1 MNGYNFTTG
10 VRRALTAARE
20 AAARLH
26 HDYVSTEHILLG
38 LIATK
43 DQSGS
48 MLLEA
53 LAIDVDALRLV
64 AESAVKHGT
73 VGGRTGPDLPY
84 TSRAKKCLEFAM
96 VEARERRDSYVGT
109 GHLLAGLL
117 REERGI
123 AAQVLTYNGVTIEA
137 VRPLIGEYDGE
148 SDPAPGDQ
156 SRGSRDETESE
167 TESYTYTKSY
177 TVWHAPA
184 NAGPRLIAFR
194 NGLLVLG
201 LFALVASAIGAAE
214 RGTWVLE
221 VFPIF
226 IGVPLLILTARRFP
240 LTPLAYGLIFVHA
253 IILMVGGHYTYAKVP
268 LGFWMRDAFHL
279 TRNNYDRIGHFA
291 QGFVPAIIAREI
303 LIRRSV
309 VRSAGWLF
317 FVVTCICLSI
327 SACYEFI
334 EWATAVIGGSSA
346 DAFLGTQGDIWDTQ
360 WDMFTALI
368 GALVAQIT
376 LSRVHDRQLRLFT
389 GREIR

>member
-1 MNGYNFTTG
+1 MNGYSFTED
-10 VRRALTAARE
+10 VRRALAVARE
-20 AAARLH
+20 EAARLH
-26 HDYVSTEHILLG
+26 HGYVSTEHILLG
-38 LIATK
+38 LIATR
-43 DQSGS
+43 DQPGTK
-48 MLLEA
+48 LLEA
-53 LAIDVDALRLV
+53 LGIDIDALRQ
-64 AESAVKHGT
+64 ATESAVKHGMAD
-73 VGGRTGPDLPY
+73 RTGPDLPY

-96 VEARERRDSYVGT
+96 VEARDRRDSYVGT

-117 REERGI
+117 REEHGI
-123 AAQVLTYNGVTIEA
+123 AAQVMEDHDVTIDR
-137 VRPLIGEYDGE
+137 VRPLIGQYDAE
-148 SDPAPGDQ
+148 PDPAPGNQ
-156 SRGSRDETESE
+156 SLGSRDEAESE

-184 NAGPRLIAFR
+184 SAGPRLIALR

-303 LIRRSV
+303 LIRLSV
-309 VRSAGWLF
+309 VSGRKWLF
-317 FVVTCICLSI
+317 FVVICVCMTI
-327 SACYEFI
+327 SVSYEFF
-334 EWATAVIGGSSA
+334 EWFAAVTGGSSA
-346 DAFLGTQGDIWDTQ
+346 DAFLGTQGDVWDTQ

-368 GALVAQIT
+368 GALTAQIT
-376 LSRVHDRQLRLFT
+376 LSRFHNRQLQRLT
-389 GREIR
+389 GREP

>member
-26 HDYVSTEHILLG
+26 HDYTSTEHILLG
-38 LIATK
+38 LIATR
-43 DQSGS
+43 DQSGAK
-48 MLLEA
+48 LLEA
-53 LAIDVDALRLV
+53 LGVDIDALRDRL
-64 AESAVKHGT
+64 ESTVKPGT
-73 VGGRTGPDLPY
+73 ADRTGPDLPY
-84 TSRAKKCLEFAM
+84 TSRAKKSIELA
-96 VEARERRDSYVGT
+96 VTEARERRDSYVGT

-123 AAQVLTYNGVTIEA
+123 AAQALTYNGVTIEA
-137 VRPLIGEYDGE
+137 VGALIGEYDGE
-148 SDPAPGDQ
+148 SDPAPGDIMTAHSFGARGEAV
-156 SRGSRDETESE
+156 SRS
-167 TESYTYTKSY
+167 
-177 TVWHAPA
+177 APQVA
-184 NAGPRLIAFR
+184 VFR
-194 NGLLVLG
+194 KGLLVLG
-201 LFALVASAIGAAE
+201 LLALIGSAIGAAE

-226 IGVPLLILTARRFP
+226 IAVPLLIVTARRFP

-368 GALVAQIT
+368 GALIAQIT

-389 GREIR
+389 GRKTD

>member
-1 MNGYNFTTG
+1 MNGYFFTED

-20 AAARLH
+20 EAARLH
-26 HDYVSTEHILLG
+26 HGYVSTEHILLG

-43 DQSGS
+43 DQPGTK
-48 MLLEA
+48 LLEA
-53 LAIDVDALRLV
+53 LGVDIDALRQ
-64 AESAVKHGT
+64 ATESVVKHGT
-73 VGGRTGPDLPY
+73 GGRTGPDLPY

-96 VEARERRDSYVGT
+96 AEARDRRDSYVGT

-123 AAQVLTYNGVTIEA
+123 AAQVMEDHDVTIDR
-137 VRPLIGEYDGE
+137 VRPLIGRYDAE
-148 SDPAPGDQ
+148 PDPAPADQ
-156 SRGSRDETESE
+156 SLGSRDEAESE

-177 TVWHAPA
+177 TVWHVSAA
-184 NAGPRLIAFR
+184 AGPRVSAFR
-194 NGLLVLG
+194 NGLLLLG
-201 LFALVASAIGAAE
+201 LVALVASAIGAAE

-226 IGVPLLILTARRFP
+226 IGVPLLIVTARRFP

-317 FVVTCICLSI
+317 FIVTCICLSI

-360 WDMFTALI
+360 WDMFTALV
-368 GALVAQIT
+368 GALTAQIT
-376 LSRVHDRQLRLFT
+376 LSRAHDRQLRLVT
-389 GREIR
+389 GRETH